1 MFRMAK
7 IIIVGML
14 FSTAV
19 LADDDDW
26 GEHHHWR
33 HHHGYGY
40 PVYREEIVY
49 APQPIVEYVPQP
61 VVEYVPVQPRY
72 YAPPPP
78 PPVGYYGYDQRSP
91 QGLVGGMVGS
101 AMGYE
106 LGRGDPLAAGIGAA
120 AGAWFGNGR
129 Y

>member
-1 MFRMAK
+1 MFRMTK
-7 IIIVGML
+7 IIML
-14 FSTAV
+14 GLLLSSPAM
-19 LADDDDW
+19 ADHWHD
-26 GEHHHWR
+26 HHHGHGGWR
-33 HHHGYGY
+33 HHHHGHH
-40 PVYREEIVY
+40 PRYREEIVY
-49 APQPIVEYVPQP
+49 VPGR

-78 PPVGYYGYDQRSP
+78 PPVSYRPYYDQRTP

-106 LGRGDPLAAGIGAA
+106 MGRGDPLAAGIGAA
-120 AGAWFGNGR
+120 AGAWLGNGM

>member
-1 MFRMAK
+1 MIRLAIFTLLGLALSTPVMAD
-7 IIIVGML
+7 
-14 FSTAV
+14 SDWH
-19 LADDDDW
+19 DDYDH
-26 GEHHHWR
+26 GHGHHHR
-33 HHHGYGY
+33 HHHGHDYY
-40 PVYREEIVY
+40 PRYREERI
-49 APQPIVEYVPQP
+49 YVPER

-78 PPVGYYGYDQRSP
+78 PVNYYRYDQRST

-106 LGRGDPLAAGIGAA
+106 IGRGDPLAAGIGAA
-120 AGAWFGNGR
+120 AGALLGNGF